1 MANGHQGGLASLTLV
16 GDVDHQRPDLIAVG
30 ELAELKV
37 QQGQKPL
44 RDGHHLELATCGLW

>member
-1 MANGHQGGLASLTLV
+1 MGIRVGWPSFTLV
-16 GDVDHQRPDLIAVG
+16 GDIDHQGPDLIAVG

-44 RDGHHLELATCGLW
+44 RDGHHLELATCGLS